1 MLRIVQ
7 SFWGIDA
14 YHYVISLFILGNF
27 LILNFV
33 SLDDYAHPH
42 PTMSFPLSGSLFFS
56 GPLSDIFS
64 SFQNFLIT
72 LLQFPIHKISLFYLP
87 KIFPTEIPETCQQ
100 FQYLSG
106 FYKYF
111 DYMGSLHSGY
121 LSYIQPWTILSTN
134 S

>member
-7 SFWGIDA
+7 SFWRIDA

-27 LILNFV
+27 PYSEFCFSLMTV
-33 SLDDYAHPH
+33 SPL
-42 PTMSFPLSGSLFFS
+42 TMSFPLSGSLFFS